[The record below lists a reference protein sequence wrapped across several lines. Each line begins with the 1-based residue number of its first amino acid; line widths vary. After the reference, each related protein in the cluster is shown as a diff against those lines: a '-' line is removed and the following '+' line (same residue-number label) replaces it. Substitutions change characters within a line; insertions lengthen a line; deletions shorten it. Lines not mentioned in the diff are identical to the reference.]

1 MTVDLVCPDC
11 ERDIRVFDA
20 EQKADLLCPTC
31 GATVPIPEQRSPG
44 NRKLPAKAREGM
56 A

>member
-1 MTVDLVCPDC
+1 MTEPEEEFDEDTMTTWAVD
-11 ERDIRVFDA
+11 
-20 EQKADLLCPTC
+20 QN
-31 GATVPIPEQRSPG
+31 GVPIVPEDYERAPG

>member
-1 MTVDLVCPDC
+1 MDLVCPGC

-31 GATVPIPEQRSPG
+31 GATVPIPRTSPG
-44 NRKLPAKAREGM
+44 NRKLPAKAREAM
-56 A
+56 S